1 MTDPTS
7 APLRVA
13 IVGSGG
19 MAVARAERIA
29 ARSDMDLVS
38 IAARNP
44 ETRVALAERFGVEH
58 TQDWESAVGRR
69 DVDAVI
75 VTTHPDTHAPMGAA
89 ALAAGKHL
97 FSESPLALTPL
108 DASRLLRVAE
118 QRGLVV
124 RVGHTSPLR
133 PGPRLVRQQVAALG
147 GALHDDLVVH
157 FPHDLRAG
165 RDAGFDQRISGH
177 PLVYAILLG
186 YPAIYGRG
194 PITHIAAAATMEPA
208 TGHVFDQAVA
218 VVNLRFQDGGLA
230 TITYRRGFDGDA
242 ESGRRVICRQGV
254 VDFSEAADH
263 IGVSD
268 ADGPRMLLIPDGD
281 PWDDELNEFVA
292 AIREGRPM
300 SISSQEAARVVNIID
315 AARRAADAGSAFAE
329 I

>member
-1 MTDPTS
+1 MADPTS

-29 ARSDMDLVS
+29 ARSDMDLVVV
-38 IAARNP
+38 AGRNP
-44 ETRVALAERFGVEH
+44 ETCAALAARFGVEH
-58 TQDWESAVGRR
+58 TQDWQSTVAHP

-108 DASRLLRVAE
+108 DASRLLRLAD
-118 QRGLVV
+118 QSGLVI

-147 GALHDDLVVH
+147 GAMHDDLVVH

-194 PITHIAAAATMEPA
+194 PITHIAAAVTQEPA
-208 TGHVFDQAVA
+208 GHVFDRAVA
-218 VVNLRFQDGGLA
+218 VVNLRFRDGGLA

-242 ESGRRVICRQGV
+242 ESGRKVVCRQGV
-254 VDFSEAADH
+254 VDFSDAADH
-263 IGVSD
+263 IGVTD
-268 ADGPRMLLIPDGD
+268 ANGPRMLLIPDGD
-281 PWDDELNEFVA
+281 PWDDELREFVA
-292 AIREGRPM
+292 AIRQGRHM
-300 SISSQEAARVVNIID
+300 SVSAREAARVVDIID
-315 AARRAADAGSAFAE
+315 AARRSADAGSAFAE

>member
-1 MTDPTS
+1 M
-7 APLRVA
+7 
-13 IVGSGG
+13 
-19 MAVARAERIA
+19 
-29 ARSDMDLVS
+29 
-38 IAARNP
+38 
-44 ETRVALAERFGVEH
+44 
-58 TQDWESAVGRR
+58 
-69 DVDAVI
+69 DAVI

-108 DASRLLRVAE
+108 DASRLLREAE
-118 QRGLVV
+118 ERGLVI

-133 PGPRLVRQQVAALG
+133 PGPRLVREQVAALG

-208 TGHVFDQAVA
+208 AGHVFDRAVA

-242 ESGRRVICRQGV
+242 ESGRTVVCRQGV

-263 IGVSD
+263 IGVTD

-281 PWDDELNEFVA
+281 PWNDELSEFVA

-300 SISSQEAARVVNIID
+300 SVSAPEAARVVDIID
-315 AARRAADAGSAFAE
+315 AARRSADAGSAFAE

>member
-1 MTDPTS
+1 MPEPAPS
-7 APLRVA
+7 PLRVA

-29 ARSDMDLVS
+29 ARTDLDL
-38 IAARNP
+38 AAVAGRNP
-44 ETRVALAERFGVEH
+44 ETRAALAARFDVEH
-58 TQDWESAVGRR
+58 SEDWEATVTRP

-97 FSESPLALTPL
+97 FSESPLALTTL

-118 QRGLVV
+118 ERRLVI

-133 PGPRLVRQQVAALG
+133 PGPRLVREQTAALG
-147 GALHDDLVVH
+147 GALHDDLTVH
-157 FPHDLRAG
+157 FPYDLRAG

-208 TGHVFDQAVA
+208 GHVFDRAVA

-230 TITYRRGFDGDA
+230 TITYRRGFDGSS
-242 ESGRRVICRQGV
+242 ESGRTVICRRGT

-263 IGVSD
+263 LGVTD
-268 ADGPRMLLIPDGD
+268 ADGARMLPIPDED
-281 PWDDELNEFVA
+281 PWNDELTEFVA

-300 SISSQEAARVVNIID
+300 SVSAQEAARVVDIID
-315 AARRAADAGSAFAE
+315 AARRAADRGASVTCH
-329 I
+329 

>member
-7 APLRVA
+7 APLRIA

-19 MAVARAERIA
+19 MAVARAEGIA
-29 ARSDMDLVS
+29 ARSDVDLVA
-38 IAARNP
+38 IAGRNP
-44 ETRVALAERFGVEH
+44 ETRAALAERYGVEH
-58 TQDWESAVGRR
+58 TQDWQSTVARA

-89 ALAAGKHL
+89 VLAAGKQF

-118 QRGLVV
+118 QRGLVI

-194 PITHIAAAATMEPA
+194 PITHITAAATMEPA
-208 TGHVFDQAVA
+208 GHVYDRAVA

-263 IGVSD
+263 IGVTD

-300 SISSQEAARVVNIID
+300 SISLQEAARVVDIID

>member
-19 MAVARAERIA
+19 MAEARAERIA
-29 ARSDMDLVS
+29 ARSDMDLVV
-38 IAARNP
+38 IAGRNP
-44 ETRVALAERFGVEH
+44 ETRAALAERFGVEH
-58 TQDWESAVGRR
+58 TQDWQSTVAHP

-75 VTTHPDTHAPMGAA
+75 VTTHPDSHAPMGAT

-97 FSESPLALTPL
+97 FSESPLALSPL
-108 DASRLLRVAE
+108 DASRLLRLAD
-118 QRGLVV
+118 QSGLVI

-133 PGPRLVRQQVAALG
+133 PGPRLVRDQVAALG

-165 RDAGFDQRISGH
+165 RDAGFDLRISGH

-194 PITHIAAAATMEPA
+194 PITHIAAAVTQEPA
-208 TGHVFDQAVA
+208 GHVFDRAVA

-242 ESGRRVICRQGV
+242 ESGRKVVCRHGV

-263 IGVSD
+263 IGVTD

-281 PWDDELNEFVA
+281 PWNDELSEFVA
-292 AIREGRPM
+292 AIRQGRPM
-300 SISSQEAARVVNIID
+300 SVSAREAARVVDIID

-329 I
+329 V

>member
-1 MTDPTS
+1 MTDPAST
-7 APLRVA
+7 PLRAA

-19 MAVARAERIA
+19 MAAARAERIA
-29 ARSDMDLVS
+29 ARSDMDLVV
-38 IAARNP
+38 IAGRNP
-44 ETRVALAERFGVEH
+44 ETGAALAARFGVEH
-58 TQDWESAVGRR
+58 THDWESTVARA

-108 DASRLLRVAE
+108 DASRLLRLAD
-118 QRGLVV
+118 QSGLVI

-133 PGPRLVRQQVAALG
+133 PGPRLVREQIAVLG
-147 GALHDDLVVH
+147 GALHDDLIVH

-186 YPAIYGRG
+186 YPAIYGSG
-194 PITHIAAAATMEPA
+194 PITHIAASAAIGPE
-208 TGHVFDQAVA
+208 GHVFDRAVA
-218 VVNLRFQDGGLA
+218 VVNLRFRDGGLA

-242 ESGRRVICRQGV
+242 ESGRKVVCRQGV

-263 IGVSD
+263 IGVTD

-281 PWDDELNEFVA
+281 PWDDELSEFVA

-300 SISSQEAARVVNIID
+300 SVSAQEAARVVDIID

>member
-29 ARSDMDLVS
+29 ARSDMDLVA
-38 IAARNP
+38 IAGRNP
-44 ETRVALAERFGVEH
+44 ETRAALAERFGVEH
-58 TQDWESAVGRR
+58 AQDWQSTVAHP

-97 FSESPLALTPL
+97 FSESPLALSPL
-108 DASRLLRVAE
+108 DASRLLHLAD
-118 QRGLVV
+118 QSGLVI

-133 PGPRLVRQQVAALG
+133 PGPRLVREQTAALG

-194 PITHIAAAATMEPA
+194 PITHIAAAVTQEPE
-208 TGHVFDQAVA
+208 GHVFDRAVA

-242 ESGRRVICRQGV
+242 ESGRKVVCRHGV
-254 VDFSEAADH
+254 VDYSEAADH
-263 IGVSD
+263 IGVTD
-268 ADGPRMLLIPDGD
+268 ADGPRMLLIPDAD
-281 PWDDELNEFVA
+281 PWNDELSEFVA

-300 SISSQEAARVVNIID
+300 SVSAWEAARIVDIID
-315 AARRAADAGSAFAE
+315 AARRSADAGSAFPE

>member
-1 MTDPTS
+1 MPES
-7 APLRVA
+7 ATVPLRVA

-29 ARSDMDLVS
+29 ARTDLDLAVV
-38 IAARNP
+38 AGRNP
-44 ETRVALAERFGVEH
+44 ETRAALAARFDVEH
-58 TQDWESAVGRR
+58 SEDWEATVTRP

-118 QRGLVV
+118 ERRLVI

-133 PGPRLVRQQVAALG
+133 PGPRLVREQTAALG

-157 FPHDLRAG
+157 FPYDLRAG

-177 PLVYAILLG
+177 PLVYAVLLG

-194 PITHIAAAATMEPA
+194 PITHLAAAATMEPA
-208 TGHVFDQAVA
+208 GHVFDRAVA

-230 TITYRRGFDGDA
+230 TITYRRGFDGES
-242 ESGRRVICRQGV
+242 ESGRTVICRQGV
-254 VDFSEAADH
+254 VDFNEAADH
-263 IGVSD
+263 VGVSD
-268 ADGPRMLLIPDGD
+268 ADGARTLPIPDGD
-281 PWDDELNEFVA
+281 PWNDELSEFVA

-300 SISSQEAARVVNIID
+300 SVSAHEAARVVDIID
-315 AARRAADAGSAFAE
+315 AARRAADRGGSVACH
-329 I
+329 

>member
-1 MTDPTS
+1 MSESPS

-19 MAVARAERIA
+19 MAEARAERIA
-29 ARSDMDLVS
+29 ARPDMELVA

-44 ETRVALAERFGVEH
+44 DTRAALAERFGVEH
-58 TQDWESAVGRR
+58 TQDWESTVARS

-97 FSESPLALTPL
+97 FSESPLALTPR
-108 DASRLLRVAE
+108 DAGRLLRLAD
-118 QRGLVV
+118 QGNLVI

-133 PGPRLVRQQVAALG
+133 PGPRLVREQVAALG

-157 FPHDLRAG
+157 FPFDLRAG
-165 RDAGFDQRISGH
+165 RDAGFDQRVSGH

-194 PITHIAAAATMEPA
+194 AITHIAAAATMEPA
-208 TGHVFDQAVA
+208 GYVYDRAVA
-218 VVNLRFQDGGLA
+218 VVNLSFQDGGLA
-230 TITYRRGFDGDA
+230 TITYRRGFDGDS
-242 ESGRRVICRQGV
+242 ESGRTVICRRGTIHF
-254 VDFSEAADH
+254 DEAADH
-263 IGVSD
+263 IVVTD
-268 ADGPRMLLIPDGD
+268 TDGARMLAIPDED
-281 PWDDELNEFVA
+281 PWNDELSEFLA

-300 SISSQEAARVVNIID
+300 SVSAQEAARVVGIVD
-315 AARRAADAGSAFAE
+315 AARRAAESGRAAAG

>member
-1 MTDPTS
+1 MPEAPS
-7 APLRVA
+7 VPLRVA

-29 ARSDMDLVS
+29 ARSDMELVA

-44 ETRVALAERFGVEH
+44 ETRAALAGRFGVEH
-58 TQDWESAVGRR
+58 SDDWPATIARP
-69 DVDAVI
+69 DVDVVI
-75 VTTHPDTHAPMGAA
+75 VTTHPDTHAPMGTA
-89 ALAAGKHL
+89 ALSAGKHL

-108 DASRLLRVAE
+108 DATRLIEVACR
-118 QRGLVV
+118 QGLVI

-133 PGPRLVRQQVAALG
+133 PGPRLVREQVAALG

-157 FPHDLRAG
+157 FPYDLRAG

-194 PITHIAAAATMEPA
+194 PITHVAAAAALEPA
-208 TGHVFDQAVA
+208 GHVFDRAVA
-218 VVNLRFQDGGLA
+218 VVNLRFKDGGLA
-230 TITYRRGFDGDA
+230 TITYRRGFDGDS
-242 ESGRRVICRQGV
+242 ESGRRIICRRGTV
-254 VDFSEAADH
+254 GFSEAADH
-263 IGVSD
+263 IGVTD
-268 ADGPRMLLIPDGD
+268 ADGTRMLLIPDGD
-281 PWDDELNEFVA
+281 PWNDELSEFVA

-300 SISSQEAARVVNIID
+300 SISAQESARVVDIIA
-315 AARRAADAGSAFAE
+315 AARRASDAGSVFAE

>member
-1 MTDPTS
+1 
-7 APLRVA
+7 
-13 IVGSGG
+13 
-19 MAVARAERIA
+19 
-29 ARSDMDLVS
+29 MDLVA

-44 ETRVALAERFGVEH
+44 ETRAALAERFGVEH
-58 TQDWESAVGRR
+58 TQDWESTVARA

-75 VTTHPDTHAPMGAA
+75 VTTHPDTHAPMGAT

-108 DASRLLRVAE
+108 DASRLLRLADE
-118 QRGLVV
+118 GGLVI

-133 PGPRLVRQQVAALG
+133 PGPRLVREQVAALG

-186 YPAIYGRG
+186 YPAIYGCG

-208 TGHVFDQAVA
+208 AGHVFDRAVA

-242 ESGRRVICRQGV
+242 ESGRTVICRQGV

-263 IGVSD
+263 IGVTD
-268 ADGPRMLLIPDGD
+268 ADGPRMLLIPDAD
-281 PWDDELNEFVA
+281 PWNDELSEFVA

-300 SISSQEAARVVNIID
+300 SVSAPEAARVVDIID
-315 AARRAADAGSAFAE
+315 AARRSADAGSAFAE

>member
-1 MTDPTS
+1 MPES
-7 APLRVA
+7 ATVPLRVA

-29 ARSDMDLVS
+29 ARSDIDLVA
-38 IAARNP
+38 IAGRNP
-44 ETRVALAERFGVEH
+44 ETRAALAARFGVEH
-58 TQDWESAVGRR
+58 SEDWEATVARA

-97 FSESPLALTPL
+97 FSESPLALAPL
-108 DASRLLRVAE
+108 DAGRLLSLAD
-118 QRGLVV
+118 QGNLVV

-133 PGPRLVRQQVAALG
+133 PGPRLVREQTAALG

-157 FPHDLRAG
+157 FPYDLRAG
-165 RDAGFDQRISGH
+165 RDAGFDQRISGP

-208 TGHVFDQAVA
+208 GHVFDRAVA

-230 TITYRRGFDGDA
+230 TITYRRGFDGDS
-242 ESGRRVICRQGV
+242 ESGRTVICRQGV

-263 IGVSD
+263 IGVTDSVGSRMLPIPD
-268 ADGPRMLLIPDGD
+268 ADS
-281 PWDDELNEFVA
+281 WNDELSEFVA
-292 AIREGRPM
+292 AIRDSRPM
-300 SISSQEAARVVNIID
+300 SVSAQEAARVVDIID
-315 AARRAADAGSAFAE
+315 AARRAADAGTAFAE
-329 I
+329 F

>member
-1 MTDPTS
+1 MAEPAS
-7 APLRVA
+7 VPLRVA

-29 ARSDMDLVS
+29 ARSDMQLVT
-38 IAARNP
+38 IAGRNP
-44 ETRVALAERFGVEH
+44 DTRAALATRFGVEH
-58 TQDWESAVGRR
+58 THDWKSTVARS

-75 VTTHPDTHAPMGAA
+75 VATHPDTHAPMGAA
-89 ALAAGKHL
+89 ALAAGNHL
-97 FSESPLALTPL
+97 FSESPLALTTL
-108 DASRLLRVAE
+108 DAVRLLRLAD
-118 QRGLVV
+118 QRGLVI

-133 PGPRLVRQQVAALG
+133 PGPRLVREQVAALG

-157 FPHDLRAG
+157 FPYDLRAG

-177 PLVYAILLG
+177 PLIYAILLG
-186 YPAIYGRG
+186 YPAIYARG

-208 TGHVFDQAVA
+208 GHAFDRAVA
-218 VVNLRFQDGGLA
+218 VVNLRFRDGGLA
-230 TITYRRGFDGDA
+230 TITYRRGFDGDS
-242 ESGRRVICRQGV
+242 ESGRTVICRQGV

-263 IGVSD
+263 IGVTD
-268 ADGPRMLLIPDGD
+268 ADGGRMLLIPDGD
-281 PWDDELNEFVA
+281 PWNDELSEFVA

-300 SISSQEAARVVNIID
+300 SVSAHEAARVVDIID

>member
-1 MTDPTS
+1 MTEPASDS
-7 APLRVA
+7 LRVA

-29 ARSDMDLVS
+29 ARSDMELVT
-38 IAARNP
+38 IAGRNLDTRAALAAR
-44 ETRVALAERFGVEH
+44 FDVEH
-58 TQDWESAVGRR
+58 TQDWESTVARA

-89 ALAAGKHL
+89 TLAAGKHL

-108 DASRLLRVAE
+108 DAARLLRMAD
-118 QRGLVV
+118 QRALVI

-133 PGPRLVRQQVAALG
+133 PGPRLVREQVGALG

-157 FPHDLRAG
+157 FPYDLRAG

-177 PLVYAILLG
+177 SLVYAILLG

-194 PITHIAAAATMEPA
+194 PITHISAAVTQEPA
-208 TGHVFDQAVA
+208 GRVFDRAVA

-230 TITYRRGFDGDA
+230 TITYRRGFDGDS
-242 ESGRRVICRQGV
+242 ESGRTVICRQGV

-263 IGVSD
+263 VGVTD
-268 ADGPRMLLIPDGD
+268 ADDIRMLLIPDAD
-281 PWDDELNEFVA
+281 PWNDELSEFVA
-292 AIREGRPM
+292 AVRDGRPM
-300 SISSQEAARVVNIID
+300 SVSAREAARVVDIID

>member
-1 MTDPTS
+1 MTDPAST
-7 APLRVA
+7 PLRVA

-19 MAVARAERIA
+19 MAAARAERIS
-29 ARSDMDLVS
+29 ARSDMELVV
-38 IAARNP
+38 IAGRNPDTCAALAAR
-44 ETRVALAERFGVEH
+44 FGIEH
-58 TQDWESAVGRR
+58 TRDWEATVARA

-108 DASRLLRVAE
+108 DASRLLRLAD
-118 QRGLVV
+118 QRDLVI

-133 PGPRLVRQQVAALG
+133 PGPRLVREQIAVLG

-177 PLVYAILLG
+177 PLVYGILLG

-208 TGHVFDQAVA
+208 GHVFDRAVA
-218 VVNLRFQDGGLA
+218 VVNLRFRDGGLA

-242 ESGRRVICRQGV
+242 ESGRKVVCRQGV

-263 IGVSD
+263 IGVTD

-281 PWDDELNEFVA
+281 PWDDELSEFVA
-292 AIREGRPM
+292 AIRQGRPM
-300 SISSQEAARVVNIID
+300 SVSAREAARVVDIID
-315 AARRAADAGSAFAE
+315 AARRSADAGSAFAE

>member
-1 MTDPTS
+1 MTESTS
-7 APLRVA
+7 EPLRVA

-19 MAVARAERIA
+19 MAVARAAHMA
-29 ARSDMDLVS
+29 ARSDMELVTV
-38 IAARNP
+38 AGRNP
-44 ETRVALAERFGVEH
+44 DTRAALATRFGVEH
-58 TQDWESAVGRR
+58 TQDWESTVARD

-108 DASRLLRVAE
+108 DAARMLRLAD
-118 QRGLVV
+118 QRGLVI

-133 PGPRLVRQQVAALG
+133 PGPRLVREQVAALG

-157 FPHDLRAG
+157 FPYDLRAG
-165 RDAGFDQRISGH
+165 RDAGFDQRVSGH

-194 PITHIAAAATMEPA
+194 PITHLAAAAAMEPG
-208 TGHVFDQAVA
+208 GHVFDRAVA

-230 TITYRRGFDGDA
+230 TITYRRGFDGDS
-242 ESGRRVICRQGV
+242 ESGRRVICRRGTV
-254 VDFSEAADH
+254 GFSEAADH
-263 IGVSD
+263 IGVTD
-268 ADGPRMLLIPDGD
+268 ADGTRMLLIPDGD
-281 PWDDELNEFVA
+281 PWNDELSEFVG
-292 AIREGRPM
+292 AIRDGRPM
-300 SISSQEAARVVNIID
+300 SVSAQEAARVVNIID
-315 AARRAADAGSAFAE
+315 AAYRAADAGSAFAE

>member
-29 ARSDMDLVS
+29 ARSDMDLVA

-44 ETRVALAERFGVEH
+44 ETRAALAERFGVEH
-58 TQDWESAVGRR
+58 TQDWESTVART

-108 DASRLLRVAE
+108 DASRLLRLADE
-118 QRGLVV
+118 GGLVI

-133 PGPRLVRQQVAALG
+133 PGPCLVREQVAALS

-194 PITHIAAAATMEPA
+194 PITHIAAAVTQEPA
-208 TGHVFDQAVA
+208 GHVFDRAVA

-242 ESGRRVICRQGV
+242 ESGRTVVCRQGV

-263 IGVSD
+263 IGVTE

-281 PWDDELNEFVA
+281 PWNDELSEFVA
-292 AIREGRPM
+292 AIRQGRPM
-300 SISSQEAARVVNIID
+300 SVSAQEAARVVDIID
-315 AARRAADAGSAFAE
+315 AARRSADAGSAFAE

>member
-1 MTDPTS
+1 MTDPAS

-19 MAVARAERIA
+19 MAEARAERIA
-29 ARSDMDLVS
+29 ARSDMELVV
-38 IAARNP
+38 IAGRNPDTCAALAAR
-44 ETRVALAERFGVEH
+44 FGIEH
-58 TQDWESAVGRR
+58 TRDWEATVARA

-75 VTTHPDTHAPMGAA
+75 VTTHPDTHALMGAA
-89 ALAAGKHL
+89 ALVAGKHL
-97 FSESPLALTPL
+97 FSESPLALSSL
-108 DASRLLRVAE
+108 DASRLLRLAD
-118 QRGLVV
+118 QRDLAI

-133 PGPRLVRQQVAALG
+133 PGPRLVREQIAALG

-194 PITHIAAAATMEPA
+194 PITQTAAAVTQEPA
-208 TGHVFDQAVA
+208 GHVFDRAVA
-218 VVNLRFQDGGLA
+218 VVNLRFRDGGLA

-242 ESGRRVICRQGV
+242 ESGRTVICRQGV

-263 IGVSD
+263 IGVTD

-281 PWDDELNEFVA
+281 PWDDELSEFVA
-292 AIREGRPM
+292 AIRKGRPM
-300 SISSQEAARVVNIID
+300 SVTAREAARVVDIID
-315 AARRAADAGSAFAE
+315 AARRAADARTAFAE

>member
-1 MTDPTS
+1 M
-7 APLRVA
+7 RVA

-19 MAVARAERIA
+19 MAQARAECIA
-29 ARSDMDLVS
+29 ARSDLDLVV
-38 IAARNP
+38 IAGRNPAARA
-44 ETRVALAERFGVEH
+44 ALAARCGVEH
-58 TQDWESAVGRR
+58 TQDWEATVARA

-75 VTTHPDTHAPMGAA
+75 VTTHPDTHAPIGAA

-108 DASRLLRVAE
+108 DASRLLRLAGE
-118 QRGLVV
+118 RGLVV

-133 PGPRLVRQQVAALG
+133 PGPRLVREQTAALG
-147 GALHDDLVVH
+147 GAVHDDLVIH

-194 PITHIAAAATMEPA
+194 PVTHIAAAATKEPA
-208 TGHVFDQAVA
+208 TGHAFDRAVA

-242 ESGRRVICRQGV
+242 ESGRTVICRQGR

-263 IGVSD
+263 IGVTD
-268 ADGPRMLLIPDGD
+268 ANGSRMLLIPDED
-281 PWDDELNEFVA
+281 PWDEEVNEFVA
-292 AIREGRPM
+292 AIRDGRPM
-300 SISSQEAARVVNIID
+300 SVSAKEAARVVDIID
-315 AARRAADAGSAFAE
+315 AARRSADAGSAFAE
-329 I
+329 V

>member
-1 MTDPTS
+1 MPES
-7 APLRVA
+7 ATVPLRVA

-29 ARSDMDLVS
+29 ARSDIDLVA
-38 IAARNP
+38 IAGRNP
-44 ETRVALAERFGVEH
+44 ETRAALAARFGVEH
-58 TQDWESAVGRR
+58 SEDWEATVARA

-97 FSESPLALTPL
+97 FSESPLALAPL
-108 DASRLLRVAE
+108 DAGRLLSLAD
-118 QRGLVV
+118 QGNLVV

-133 PGPRLVRQQVAALG
+133 PGPRLVREQTAALG

-157 FPHDLRAG
+157 FPYDLRAG

-208 TGHVFDQAVA
+208 GHVFDRAVA

-242 ESGRRVICRQGV
+242 ESGRKVVCRHGV
-254 VDFSEAADH
+254 VDFSDAADH
-263 IGVSD
+263 IGVTD

-281 PWDDELNEFVA
+281 PWGDELREFVA
-292 AIREGRPM
+292 AIRQGRHM
-300 SISSQEAARVVNIID
+300 SVSAREAARVVDIID
-315 AARRAADAGSAFAE
+315 AARRAADAGTAFAE
-329 I
+329 F

>member
-1 MTDPTS
+1 MSDRPS
-7 APLRVA
+7 NPLRIA

-19 MAVARAERIA
+19 MAEARAERIA
-29 ARSDMDLVS
+29 ARSDMSLAA
-38 IAARNP
+38 IAGRNP
-44 ETRVALAERFGVEH
+44 ETSAALAARFGVDH
-58 TQDWESAVGRR
+58 TQDWEATVARP

-89 ALAAGKHL
+89 ALAAGKHF

-108 DASRLLRVAE
+108 DASRLLQLAE
-118 QRGLVV
+118 RQGLVI

-133 PGPRLVRQQVAALG
+133 PGPRLVREQTAALG
-147 GALHDDLVVH
+147 GAMHDDLVVH
-157 FPHDLRAG
+157 FHYDLRAG

-194 PITHIAAAATMEPA
+194 PITHIAAAASMEPS
-208 TGHVFDQAVA
+208 GQVFDRAVA

-230 TITYRRGFDGDA
+230 TITYRRGFDGDS
-242 ESGRRVICRQGV
+242 ESGRTVICRQGV

-263 IGVSD
+263 IGVTD

-281 PWDDELNEFVA
+281 PWNDELSEFVA
-292 AIREGRPM
+292 AIREGRPV
-300 SISSQEAARVVNIID
+300 SISAREAARVVDIID
-315 AARRAADAGSAFAE
+315 AARRSADAGSAFAE

>member
-1 MTDPTS
+1 
-7 APLRVA
+7 
-13 IVGSGG
+13 
-19 MAVARAERIA
+19 MAVARAERTA
-29 ARSDMDLVS
+29 ARTDLDL
-38 IAARNP
+38 AAVAGRNP
-44 ETRVALAERFGVEH
+44 ETRAALAARFDVEH
-58 TQDWESAVGRR
+58 SEDWEATVTRP

-118 QRGLVV
+118 ERRLVI

-133 PGPRLVRQQVAALG
+133 PGPRLVREQTAALG

-157 FPHDLRAG
+157 FPYDLRVG

-186 YPAIYGRG
+186 YPAIYKRG
-194 PITHIAAAATMEPA
+194 PITHLTAAVTQEPD
-208 TGHVFDQAVA
+208 GHVFDRAVA
-218 VVNLRFQDGGLA
+218 VVNLKFQDGGLA
-230 TITYRRGFDGDA
+230 TVTYRRGFDGES
-242 ESGRRVICRQGV
+242 ESGRTVICRRGV

-263 IGVSD
+263 IGVTD
-268 ADGPRMLLIPDGD
+268 ADGARMLPIPDAD
-281 PWDDELNEFVA
+281 PWNEELSEFVA

-300 SISSQEAARVVNIID
+300 SVSAQEAARIVDIID
-315 AARRAADAGSAFAE
+315 AARRAADTGSVFAE
-329 I
+329 S

>member
-1 MTDPTS
+1 MPEAPS
-7 APLRVA
+7 VPLRVA

-19 MAVARAERIA
+19 MAMARAERIA
-29 ARSDMDLVS
+29 ARSDMELVA

-44 ETRVALAERFGVEH
+44 ETRAALAGRFGVEH
-58 TQDWESAVGRR
+58 SDDWPATVARP

-75 VTTHPDTHAPMGAA
+75 VTTHPDTHAAMGAA
-89 ALAAGKHL
+89 ALASGKHL

-108 DASRLLRVAE
+108 YATRLIEVACR
-118 QRGLVV
+118 QGLVI

-133 PGPRLVRQQVAALG
+133 PGPRLVREQVAALG

-157 FPHDLRAG
+157 FPYDLRAG

-194 PITHIAAAATMEPA
+194 PITHIAAAAAMEPA
-208 TGHVFDQAVA
+208 GHVFDRAVA

-230 TITYRRGFDGDA
+230 TITYRRGFDGDS
-242 ESGRRVICRQGV
+242 ESGRRIICRQGT
-254 VDFSEAADH
+254 VDLSEAADH
-263 IGVSD
+263 IGVTD
-268 ADGPRMLLIPDGD
+268 ADGTRMLLIPDGD
-281 PWDDELNEFVA
+281 PWNDELSEFVA

-300 SISSQEAARVVNIID
+300 SISGQEAARVVDIID
-315 AARRAADAGSAFAE
+315 GARRASDAGSVFAE

>member
-1 MTDPTS
+1 MPEAPS
-7 APLRVA
+7 VPLRVA

-29 ARSDMDLVS
+29 ARSDMELVA

-44 ETRVALAERFGVEH
+44 KTRAALAGRFGVEH
-58 TQDWESAVGRR
+58 SDDWPSTVARP

-89 ALAAGKHL
+89 ALSAGKHL

-108 DASRLLRVAE
+108 GATRLIKVACRQE
-118 QRGLVV
+118 LVI

-133 PGPRLVRQQVAALG
+133 PGPRLVREQVAALG

-157 FPHDLRAG
+157 FPYDLSAG

-194 PITHIAAAATMEPA
+194 PVTHIAAAAALEPA
-208 TGHVFDQAVA
+208 GHVFERAVA

-230 TITYRRGFDGDA
+230 SITYRRGFDGDS
-242 ESGRRVICRQGV
+242 ESGRTVICRQGTV
-254 VDFSEAADH
+254 GFSEAADH
-263 IGVSD
+263 IGVTD
-268 ADGPRMLLIPDGD
+268 ADGTRMLLIPDGD
-281 PWDDELNEFVA
+281 PWNDELSEFVA

-300 SISSQEAARVVNIID
+300 SISAQEAARVVDIID
-315 AARRAADAGSAFAE
+315 AARRASDAGSVFAE
-329 I
+329 V

>member
-1 MTDPTS
+1 MPEPAPS
-7 APLRVA
+7 PLRVA

-29 ARSDMDLVS
+29 ARSDLDLV
-38 IAARNP
+38 AVAGRNP
-44 ETRVALAERFGVEH
+44 ETRAGLAARFDVEH
-58 TQDWESAVGRR
+58 SEDWEAKVTRP

-108 DASRLLRVAE
+108 DAGRLLRLAA
-118 QRGLVV
+118 QRNLVI

-133 PGPRLVRQQVAALG
+133 PGPRLVREQVAALG
-147 GALHDDLVVH
+147 GALHDHLVVH
-157 FPHDLRAG
+157 FPFDLRAG

-208 TGHVFDQAVA
+208 GYVYDRAVA

-230 TITYRRGFDGDA
+230 TVTYRRGFDGES
-242 ESGRRVICRQGV
+242 ESGRTVVCRQGT

-263 IGVSD
+263 IGVRD
-268 ADGPRMLLIPDGD
+268 ADGARMRPIPDGD
-281 PWDDELNEFVA
+281 PWNDELSEFVA
-292 AIREGRPM
+292 AIRQGRPM
-300 SISSQEAARVVNIID
+300 SVSAQEAARVVDIID

-329 I
+329 V

>member
-1 MTDPTS
+1 MPEPAS
-7 APLRVA
+7 IRVA

-29 ARSDMDLVS
+29 ARADIDLVT
-38 IAARNP
+38 IAGRNP
-44 ETRVALAERFGVEH
+44 ETRAPLAARFGVEH
-58 TQDWESAVGRR
+58 TEDWKSVVARP

-108 DASRLLRVAE
+108 DAGRLLRLADQGNLIIRVA
-118 QRGLVV
+118 
-124 RVGHTSPLR
+124 HTSPLR
-133 PGPRLVRQQVAALG
+133 PGPRLVREQVVELG
-147 GALHDDLVVH
+147 GALHDDLVIH
-157 FPHDLRAG
+157 FPFDLRAG

-186 YPAIYGRG
+186 YPVIYRRG

-208 TGHVFDQAVA
+208 GQVFDRAVA
-218 VVNLRFQDGGLA
+218 VVSLRFQDGGLA
-230 TITYRRGFDGDA
+230 TIAYRRGFDGSS
-242 ESGRRVICRQGV
+242 ESGRTVVCRQGV

-263 IGVSD
+263 VGVSD
-268 ADGPRMLLIPDGD
+268 ADGARLLPIPDAD
-281 PWDDELNEFVA
+281 PWNDELSEFVG

-300 SISSQEAARVVNIID
+300 SVSAQEAARIVDIID
-315 AARRAADAGSAFAE
+315 AARRAVDNGAS
-329 I
+329 ITCP